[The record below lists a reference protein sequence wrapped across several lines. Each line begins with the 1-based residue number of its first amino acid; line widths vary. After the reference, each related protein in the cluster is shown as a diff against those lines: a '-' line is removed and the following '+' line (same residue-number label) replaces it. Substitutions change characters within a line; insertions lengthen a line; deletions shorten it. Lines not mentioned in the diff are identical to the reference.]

1 MQNKKIRV
9 LLADDHK
16 ILRAG
21 VGMLIGAQED
31 MDVVGE
37 ARTGR
42 DAVEEAAKLRP
53 DLIVMDISMPELN
66 GIEATRQIC
75 AELPQTKV
83 LALSMH
89 RDGFTCGRFSGR
101 VPAATC

>member
-1 MQNKKIRV
+1 MKGVRIV
-9 LLADDHK
+9 LADDHVLVRTGIK
-16 ILRAG
+16 MVLQGIDG
-21 VGMLIGAQED
+21 VE
-31 MDVVGE
+31 VVGE